1 MVRWFTLGRDKKK
14 GDKAL
19 RDLIDN
25 GLKYTSVTVVLI
37 GAETSKRKWVN
48 YEIEESYRRGKG
60 LLGIYIHNVKN
71 ILRQTDYKGENPFNN
86 HYIEEEQKGYYFLG
100 DRNRKKYFSEL
111 YPTYDWL
118 DDNGRRNIGS
128 WIEAAAKQAGR

>member
-1 MVRWFTLGRDKKK
+1 MTRRAFFSFHFQRDIFRVNQVRNSWVIQPSEQEAIWYDGSLWEVTKKK

-48 YEIEESYRRGKG
+48 Y
-60 LLGIYIHNVKN
+60 
-71 ILRQTDYKGENPFNN
+71 D
-86 HYIEEEQKGYYFLG
+86 
-100 DRNRKKYFSEL
+100 
-111 YPTYDWL
+111 
-118 DDNGRRNIGS
+118 
-128 WIEAAAKQAGR
+128 